1 LDIQNDNLK
10 PSEVCTV
17 FVKTSFLDISLA
29 MCCLAGL
36 NINFL
41 TTFAWGIL
49 TKWLKTWG
57 HGNKWDPMD
66 AEVVANIVFWYAIP
80 KGCLQF
86 ISGFISDLIGR
97 KYTVGLGLLICSLSV
112 FAMAALGDSQTNQDS
127 L

>member
-1 LDIQNDNLK
+1 MLK
-10 PSEVCTV
+10 LSPTLY
-17 FVKTSFLDISLA
+17 F
-29 MCCLAGL
+29 
-36 NINFL
+36 
-41 TTFAWGIL
+41 
-49 TKWLKTWG
+49 
-57 HGNKWDPMD
+57 
-66 AEVVANIVFWYAIP
+66 YAIP